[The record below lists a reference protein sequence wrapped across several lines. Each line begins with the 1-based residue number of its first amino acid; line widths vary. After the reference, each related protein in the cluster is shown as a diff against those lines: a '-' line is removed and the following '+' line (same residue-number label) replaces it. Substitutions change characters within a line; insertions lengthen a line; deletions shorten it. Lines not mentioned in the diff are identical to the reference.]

1 MVLTNSVP
9 IKLPG
14 GGHLEAV
21 MSYPD
26 GNELAPGLIVA
37 PGSGYSKEGPLI
49 VELCEQATAAGFITL
64 RFDWRYTS
72 AGGRPS
78 SNRKRELEDL
88 QAVLSYVESIKEI
101 DRRLLVLAGKSL
113 GAGVAYQAF
122 RDRPDIFAALLLTP
136 VFRDSNSGPR
146 NYPDLPHEQR
156 PVYLLTGSSDPLNKL
171 SVMQDYLHA
180 AAPNIQIR
188 VVEGNHGLEVS
199 RARSPEAASANR
211 DNIRGAVRHAADWLR
226 KIVKEP

>member
-1 MVLTNSVP
+1 VVLTNSVS

-14 GGHLEAV
+14 GGHLDAV
-21 MSYPD
+21 ISYPD
-26 GNELAPGLIVA
+26 GNALAPGLIVA

-49 VELCEQATAAGFITL
+49 VELCEQAAAAGFTTL
-64 RFDWRYTS
+64 RFDWRYTT

-101 DRRLLVLAGKSL
+101 DLRRLVMAGKSL

-122 RDRPDIFAALLLTP
+122 RSRPDIFAALLLTP
-136 VFRDSNSGPR
+136 VFRDSNSGSR

-171 SVMQDYLHA
+171 SVMQDYLHQA
-180 AAPNIQIR
+180 TPNLR
-188 VVEGNHGLEVS
+188 VRIVEGNHGLEVS
-199 RARSPEAASANR
+199 RARSPEAVSANH
-211 DNIRGAVRHAADWLR
+211 DNIRGAVRHAVDWLR
-226 KIVKEP
+226 EIVE